1 MFSEVLRAVF
11 QDKVKAKVAVAL
23 CEAVG
28 LMFLQGAH
36 TGLTKYFP
44 GDFLS
49 RPLRL
54 G

>member
-1 MFSEVLRAVF
+1 MFSKVVRAVF

-28 LMFLQGAH
+28 LMFLQAAH

-44 GDFLS
+44 GDIYQD
-49 RPLRL
+49 PLD
-54 G
+54 